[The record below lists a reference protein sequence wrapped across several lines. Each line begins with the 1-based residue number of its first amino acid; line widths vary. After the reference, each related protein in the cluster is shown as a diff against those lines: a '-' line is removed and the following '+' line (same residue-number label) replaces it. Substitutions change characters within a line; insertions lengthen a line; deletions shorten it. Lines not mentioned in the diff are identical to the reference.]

1 MWRWLRITA
10 LSLTLVIV
18 ATGALLDRLVTAN
31 WDRTLIVGVFPI
43 AADDSPV
50 TARYVRS
57 LTKTDFHG
65 IEQFFARE
73 ARFFGLSQARP
84 LQIELY
90 PQAIDHPPRLPPRA
104 GALTTMSWS
113 LRMRWFAWR
122 ATRGRAAQIRVF
134 VLYHDPA
141 RTTSV
146 PHSLGLQKGLIGVV
160 YAFADGEMSGS
171 NNVVVAHELLHTLGA
186 SDKYDAATNLPV
198 FPDGY
203 GDPAADPRYPQ
214 RAAEI
219 MAGRRAISSALA
231 EMPRD
236 LDTVVVG
243 AKTAQEIGWAKRR
256 AEPPT

>member
-1 MWRWLRITA
+1 MWRWFRIAA
-10 LSLTLVIV
+10 LAILLLIV
-18 ATGALLDRLVTAN
+18 ATGALLDRLVTAS
-31 WDRTLIVGVFPI
+31 WGRTLIVGVFPI

-50 TARYVRS
+50 TARYIRS
-57 LTKTDFHG
+57 LQKTDFG
-65 IEQFFARE
+65 DIEQFFARE
-73 ARFFGLSQARP
+73 ARFFRLALARP

-90 PQAIDHPPRLPPRA
+90 PQAVDHPPRLPPRA
-104 GALTTMSWS
+104 GTLATMSWS

-160 YAFADGEMSGS
+160 YAFADQEMNGS
-171 NNVVVAHELLHTLGA
+171 NNVVIAHELLHTLGA

-203 GDPAADPRYPQ
+203 GDPTAQPRYPQ
-214 RAAEI
+214 RDAEI
-219 MAGRRAISSALA
+219 MAGRRAISSGQA
-231 EMPRD
+231 EMPLD
-236 LDTVVVG
+236 LDSVVVG
-243 AKTAQEIGWAKRR
+243 EKTAQEIGWAKRDVVP
-256 AEPPT
+256 AT